1 LAKRP
6 HLCILAEGEAV
17 GEGES
22 SLPIETWARSIQ
34 ARGLAPLAVPVLE
47 LARAFGFLVNQTLL
61 MAAPLLA
68 GTADSDVVRQ
78 AADLLGDPEHIDRLL
93 ARIEEEGHTD
103 PGGQD
108 R

>member
-1 LAKRP
+1 M
-6 HLCILAEGEAV
+6 

-22 SLPIETWARSIQ
+22 SLPIETWARSIE
-34 ARGLAPLAVPVLE
+34 ARGLAPLAVPALE
-47 LARAFGFLVNQTLL
+47 LARAFGFLVNQALL
-61 MAAPLLA
+61 MTTPLLA
-68 GTADSDVVRQ
+68 GTASSDVVHQ
-78 AADLLGDPEHIDRLL
+78 AAELLGDPKHIDRLL